1 MLCPSCNAENQAA
14 VEVCFA
20 CGRHL
25 TALTHGSVV
34 ASRYEIVGL
43 LGKGGMGMVYRA
55 NDRLLDEVVA
65 IKVLR
70 NEFVG
75 TAEMAQRFR
84 SEIKLARKVSHPN
97 VCRIHEYGQDGGIS
111 YISMALIEGTD
122 LRSLLLHHPQGL
134 PRDEAFHAAIQVAD
148 GLQAI
153 HDVGIIHRDLKTP
166 NVVIEPGGLA
176 RLMDFG
182 IAKESSG
189 AGGLPATGEV
199 MGTPEYMSPEQC
211 RGQKL
216 EFQSDI
222 YSLGILI
229 YEIFTGRVPFH
240 GDTLMATLL
249 MQIQDPPPLDG
260 KDAASIPRG
269 VVQLLRKALEKDAA
283 QRFSS
288 AAEVAQALRQAQQEP
303 AQQEA
308 AEPERAQPSSND
320 LAATREVPPTQE
332 RRQHSRLGISVD
344 VVLQRISAVGAV
356 LQEERTIAD
365 NIGRKGARVMTAMTG
380 LAPGDLLELREVG
393 SRFQAR
399 AAVRHVFKPV
409 DNIQRL
415 GLEFLDH
422 PAPDRLVPTDAQSE
436 PRTQRATAPPTAGHP
451 TPPAAPAASP
461 PPANDATGHERRRG
475 SRLDITM
482 NVVVKRIGRNGETLQ
497 EERSVADNVGRQGA
511 RLMTTMTTL
520 APGDIVFI
528 EEVGSGFRTRAA
540 VRSSYAGKDNIH
552 RLGVEFLDRAAPDYL
567 VAGDDSSTRLPRPQ
581 TVRAERPPEP
591 PTTTPPPEEG
601 PAVDRLRE
609 RRREILEA
617 YDGLKTRN
625 HFEVL
630 RIPRASNA
638 AQVKEAYVHLTRQF
652 HPDALIET
660 GLQDLRR
667 EAQAVFHAVAEAYE
681 VLFDP
686 HRRSAYETRLGPSR
700 QTPKPVSVAMPVA
713 TVVEIHEPAPE
724 PGPEPESEPAPERLP
739 EPSPE
744 PLLEQAPEDPEIEVR
759 QADQILREARKHLA
773 EGRSWDAIHGLEGAQ
788 ELAKGSRTNH
798 ALRVLLARV
807 TAKNPKWQR
816 RAETILLSVLN
827 EDPAFVE
834 AHFVLG
840 RIYRDGGLKN
850 RAEVQFRRVL
860 EIYPSHREAAEELQ
874 SLKAARG

>member
-1 MLCPSCNAENQAA
+1 MLCPSCKAENQAP
-14 VEVCFA
+14 VEVCFS

-43 LGKGGMGMVYRA
+43 LGKGGMGVVYRA
-55 NDRLLDEVVA
+55 HDRLLDEVVA

-97 VCRIHEYGQDGGIS
+97 VCRIHEYGQDGGIT

-122 LRSLLLHHPQGL
+122 LRSLLLHHPQSL
-134 PRDEAFHAAIQVAD
+134 RRHEAFHVAIQVAE
-148 GLQAI
+148 GLHAI

-166 NVVIEPGGLA
+166 NVVIEPSGLA

-182 IAKESSG
+182 IAKESGGS
-189 AGGLPATGEV
+189 GGLTATGEV

-211 RGQKL
+211 RGHKL
-216 EFQSDI
+216 GFQSDI

-260 KDAASIPRG
+260 TDAASIPRG

-283 QRFSS
+283 QRFST
-288 AAEVAQALRQAQQEP
+288 AAEVAQALRQAEQEP
-303 AQQEA
+303 ADQ
-308 AEPERAQPSSND
+308 ERAQPSGGD
-320 LAATREVPPTQE
+320 VAATRAVPPTQE

-344 VVLQRISAVGAV
+344 VVLKRISAGGAV
-356 LQEERTIAD
+356 LQEERTVAD

-380 LAPGDLLELREVG
+380 LALGDLMDLQEVG
-393 SRFQAR
+393 SSFQAR

-415 GLEFLDH
+415 GLEFMDH
-422 PAPDRLVPTDAQSE
+422 AAPDRLVPTDAQSQ
-436 PRTQRATAPPTAGHP
+436 PRTQRGSAPPAAAHP
-451 TPPAAPAASP
+451 TPLNGPTASAPPADAAS
-461 PPANDATGHERRRG
+461 DHERRRG

-482 NVVVKRIGRNGETLQ
+482 DVVVKRLGRGGETLQ

-511 RLMTTMTTL
+511 RLMTTMTNL
-520 APGDIVFI
+520 APGDLVFI

-540 VRSSYAGKDNIH
+540 VRSSYAGKDKIH
-552 RLGVEFLDRAAPDYL
+552 RLGVEFLDRAAPDHL
-567 VAGDDSSTRLPRPQ
+567 VAGDDTKPRLPRPQ
-581 TVRAERPPEP
+581 TARVERPPEP
-591 PTTTPPPEEG
+591 QTPAPSPEEG
-601 PAVDRLRE
+601 PAADRLRE

-652 HPDALIET
+652 HPDAVLET

-681 VLFDP
+681 VLFDLK
-686 HRRSAYETRLGPSR
+686 RRSAYESRLGPSR

-713 TVVEIHEPAPE
+713 PVVEIHERAPE
-724 PGPEPESEPAPERLP
+724 SGPVRKPEPAPELKP

-744 PLLEQAPEDPEIEVR
+744 PSSEPLCELTPEDPEIEIR

-788 ELAKGSRTNH
+788 DLAKGSRTNH
-798 ALRVLLARV
+798 ALRVLLARA

-816 RAETILLSVLN
+816 RAETILLSVLE
-827 EDPAFVE
+827 EDPVFVE
-834 AHFVLG
+834 AHFALG
-840 RIYRDGGLKN
+840 RIYRESGLKN

-874 SLKAARG
+874 SLKSARG